1 MAWTSEEVADE
12 GHRLSRHAL
21 VCPQEA
27 VRGTSGGGGNYA
39 VAQCAGDRGRTS
51 RPLDPGAPRAVHRGL
66 CSQAGIPDLTLVEF
80 RGPEPGTVKVSGGG
94 HSLSMTLPF
103 VPDAVLGPWLL
114 AHRDDGNIW
123 TSVYRPQPT
132 DANGTVLPPM
142 VSAR

>member
-1 MAWTSEEVADE
+1 VQAI
-12 GHRLSRHAL
+12 
-21 VCPQEA
+21 EA
-27 VRGTSGGGGNYA
+27 VPPARWTLALLGRFI
-39 VAQCAGDRGRTS
+39 GD
-51 RPLDPGAPRAVHRGL
+51 L

-80 RGPEPGTVKVSGGG
+80 RGGPEPGTVKVSGGG